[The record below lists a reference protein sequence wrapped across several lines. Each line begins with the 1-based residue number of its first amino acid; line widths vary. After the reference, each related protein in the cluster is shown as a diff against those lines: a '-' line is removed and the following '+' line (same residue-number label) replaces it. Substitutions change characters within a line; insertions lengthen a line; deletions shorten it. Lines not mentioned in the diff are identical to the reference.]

1 MNRLEMNDKGAGSIE
16 NAERC
21 CQVTSTS
28 SGRETLHARAT
39 DGDPHTQTFARRC
52 RDIAGLMIPGVI
64 LALLPKCPM
73 CIAAYVALGTGVGLS
88 MSTAAFFR
96 TLVVIVC
103 VASLSYFAASRVRR
117 VWQKT
122 FIRLG

>member
-1 MNRLEMNDKGAGSIE
+1 V
-16 NAERC
+16 NAQRC
-21 CQVTSTS
+21 CQITSTG

-39 DGDPHTQTFARRC
+39 DGDPHPLTFARRC
-52 RDIAGLMIPGVI
+52 RHIAVWMVPGII

-73 CIAAYVALGTGVGLS
+73 CIAAYVAFGTGVGLS
-88 MSTAAFFR
+88 VSTATHLR
-96 TLVVIVC
+96 MLLVILC
-103 VASLSYFAASRVRR
+103 CASLTYIAASRVRR